1 MAMERENRPARGGVR
16 KRKKVCQFC
25 VDKCEH
31 IDYKDAAKLR
41 RFISERSKILP
52 RRTTGTCAMHQRQLT
67 EAIKRA
73 RQIAL
78 LHFVT
83 EQGTNTHTTKIPTL
97 PVLPQNIRTA
107 QKRTPV

>member
-41 RFISERSKILP
+41 RFISER
-52 RRTTGTCAMHQRQLT
+52 
-67 EAIKRA
+67 
-73 RQIAL
+73 
-78 LHFVT
+78 
-83 EQGTNTHTTKIPTL
+83 
-97 PVLPQNIRTA
+97 A
-107 QKRTPV
+107 QDPASPHHRYLRHASAPG